1 METGTKV
8 TTKEFA
14 KLLETQ
20 QKERLVKT
28 GLGCVSNLENA
39 KVSIREGKKYIK
51 IDVGTSGKFMI
62 EKTTENIYGI
72 KAYGVIHR
80 GHHYGSLQ
88 TINQYY
94 WGDYSPI
101 KREAV

>member
-51 IDVGTSGKFMI
+51 IEG
-62 EKTTENIYGI
+62 
-72 KAYGVIHR
+72 
-80 GHHYGSLQ
+80 
-88 TINQYY
+88 
-94 WGDYSPI
+94 
-101 KREAV
+101 